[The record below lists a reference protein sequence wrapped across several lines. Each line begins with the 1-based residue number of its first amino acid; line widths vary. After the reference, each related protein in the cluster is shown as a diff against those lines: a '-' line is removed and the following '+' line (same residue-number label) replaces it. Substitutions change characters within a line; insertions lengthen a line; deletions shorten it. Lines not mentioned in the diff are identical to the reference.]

1 MRLLRHLRALATV
14 PLLGAVLGLALWMP
28 IPATGNP
35 QLDNVVGE
43 VHERL
48 PGWRIVRANASWEG
62 GYTVVA
68 ACGARQLGFQYVPE
82 HGLPE
87 GAAWIQPNDAYARNR
102 LEYSSDHPEYLVWY
116 PNPAR
121 ERTLTCRSQL
131 ASNPAPGASSHSD

>member
-1 MRLLRHLRALATV
+1 
-14 PLLGAVLGLALWMP
+14 MP
-28 IPATGNP
+28 IPATGNA
-35 QLDNVVGE
+35 QLNQIVGE
-43 VHERL
+43 VRERL
-48 PGWRIVRANASWEG
+48 PGWRIVQANASWEG
-62 GYTVVA
+62 AYTVVA

-131 ASNPAPGASSHSD
+131 ASNPVPGASSHSD